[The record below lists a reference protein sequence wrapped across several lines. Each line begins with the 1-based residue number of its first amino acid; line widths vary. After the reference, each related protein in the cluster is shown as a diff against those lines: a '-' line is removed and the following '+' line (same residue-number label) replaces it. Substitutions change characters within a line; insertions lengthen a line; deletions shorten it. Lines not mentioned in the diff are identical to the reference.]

1 MNRNLAVSFATYTE
15 CVQAQVDFLVSQGG
29 SVQVKEV
36 THRDVRE
43 CYDHSV
49 SVDACALDLVR

>member
-1 MNRNLAVSFATYTE
+1 MNRNHAVSFATYTE

-29 SVQVKEV
+29 CQVKEV

-49 SVDACALDLVR
+49 SVDACALDLTR